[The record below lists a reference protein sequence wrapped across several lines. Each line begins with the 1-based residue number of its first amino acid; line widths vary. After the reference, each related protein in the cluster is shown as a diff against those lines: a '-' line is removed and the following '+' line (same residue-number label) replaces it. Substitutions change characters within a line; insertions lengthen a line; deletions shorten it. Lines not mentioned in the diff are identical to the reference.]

1 MTQDP
6 LIVFKAL
13 CDDKRLRIL
22 ELLRSGEKC
31 ACHIT
36 DELDIAQS
44 GLSYHMKVLCDSGL
58 VKSRQEG
65 KWTYYKI
72 NLEGSQNAQ
81 NLLKKI
87 TTINPGQENFRC
99 SCD

>member
-6 LIVFKAL
+6 LVVFKAL

-22 ELLRSGEKC
+22 ELLRNGEKC

-44 GLSYHMKVLCDSGL
+44 CLSYHMKVLCESGL
-58 VKSRQEG
+58 IKSRHDG

-72 NLEGSQNAQ
+72 DLEGSKNAQ
-81 NLLKKI
+81 DLLKEI
-87 TTINPGQENFRC
+87 TTIKPGREHIRC
-99 SCD
+99 VCD